1 MALLCATAEKKKR
14 PHLSPVKRS
23 RIYALLQEG
32 HSTRVVAHREKVSQS
47 TVNRVRK
54 NKEATG
60 SFANK
65 PKSGR
70 PRVVSVH
77 DERKMLRLIA
87 SGECSTA
94 TDVQAR
100 LKTEDRVQLSAQTVR
115 RTFQRNGLE
124 SRVRRKKPLLRKK
137 HRQQR
142 LEFARKYKNW
152 TVEQWSKVV
161 WSDESKFQIFG
172 SDGRLYCWK
181 RPQEPLRN
189 THVNPTVKHGGG
201 RIMVWGCFTSEGIGN
216 LCRIDG
222 GLDSELY
229 RRILSEDFF
238 GTLDWYGLDVENV
251 IFQHDNDP
259 KHTAKKTK
267 KWLKDYDVNVL
278 PWPSQSP
285 DLNPIE
291 HLWNEVER
299 RLRQLPQRPTSKE
312 DLWIKLQEVWNR
324 IELDFLTKLIESMP
338 ERVRDVLKAKGG
350 YTRW

>member
-1 MALLCATAEKKKR
+1 M
-14 PHLSPVKRS
+14 
-23 RIYALLQEG
+23 
-32 HSTRVVAHREKVSQS
+32 VAHREHVSQS

-60 SFANK
+60 SFANR

-87 SGECSTA
+87 SGKCSTA
-94 TDVQAR
+94 TEVQGR
-100 LKTEDRVQLSAQTVR
+100 LQTEDNLRISAQTVR

-142 LEFARKYKNW
+142 LDFAKKHKNW

-181 RPQEPLRN
+181 KPKDALRN
-189 THVNPTVKHGGG
+189 VHINPTVKHGGG
-201 RIMVWGCFTSEGIGN
+201 RIMVWGCFTSDGIGN

-222 GLDSELY
+222 GLNGELY
-229 RRILSEDFF
+229 RRILNEDFF
-238 GTLDWYGLDVENV
+238 ATLDWYGLDVEDV
-251 IFQHDNDP
+251 IFQQDNDP
-259 KHTAKKTK
+259 KHTAKRTK
-267 KWLKDYDVNVL
+267 RWFKDNNVEVL

-299 RLRQLPQRPTSKE
+299 RLRQLPERPTSKE
-312 DLWIKLQEVWNR
+312 DLWDKLQHVWNR
-324 IELDFLTKLIESMP
+324 IEPDFLTKLIKSMP
-338 ERVRDVLKAKGG
+338 DRIQDVLKAKGG